1 MHNSGARTLPKAGP
15 RWFLELCFSCL
26 LHQISSYPDE
36 PSRDRAPPL
45 NIGVQPAARRDTPPP
60 PCLRRTNAGY
70 ARCSRALGKSLS
82 SSND

>member
-26 LHQISSYPDE
+26 LHRISSYPDE

-45 NIGVQPAARRDTPPP
+45 NTGVQPAWAVMPLPVSVPAEDQHWL
-60 PCLRRTNAGY
+60 CLAFPGTREVFIE
-70 ARCSRALGKSLS
+70 LK
-82 SSND
+82 